1 LASRT
6 WARVETTSKKEELTL
21 DVNGKIALVTGAA
34 SGIGFAIARALAE
47 EGSRVILA
55 DIDRDELGRA
65 AAAIPGAETIVLDVT
80 NRDQW
85 AIAGQ
90 RFGAIDILVNNAGIG
105 PDGFPLADMDAES
118 FDRIIRI
125 NLTGVFNGISTF
137 AAAMRDRG
145 SGHIVNT
152 ASMAGLTASARL
164 GGYAAAKFAVVGMS
178 EVLRAEMLP
187 HGVGVSVLC
196 PGYVPTRLAETTGKA
211 GSAVPSTDLSST
223 TTTPLDAA
231 IVGRLVVDA
240 IRSGKPLVVTHGEYR
255 GAVEARLENV
265 LVAFDGVPA
274 STDY

>member
-1 LASRT
+1 MDT
-6 WARVETTSKKEELTL
+6 E
-21 DVNGKIALVTGAA
+21 GKIALITGAA
-34 SGIGFAIARALAE
+34 SGIGFSIAQALAA

-55 DIDRDELGRA
+55 DIDRDELECA

-85 AIAGQ
+85 AIARE

-105 PDGFPLADMDAES
+105 PDGFALADMDAES

-125 NLTGVFNGISTF
+125 NLTGVFNGISAF

-152 ASMAGLTASARL
+152 ASMAGLTASPRL
-164 GGYAAAKFAVVGMS
+164 GGYTAAKFGVVGMS

-196 PGYVPTRLAETTGKA
+196 PGYVTTRLAETTGKA
-211 GSAVPSTDLSST
+211 GSPVPSTDISAT
-223 TTTPLDAA
+223 TAAPLDAA
-231 IVGRLVVDA
+231 IVGQMVVDA
-240 IRSGKPLVVTHGEYR
+240 IRSGRSLIVTHGQYR
-255 GAVEARLENV
+255 SAVENRLKNV
-265 LVAFDGVPA
+265 VAAFDGVPP

>member
-1 LASRT
+1 
-6 WARVETTSKKEELTL
+6 L
-21 DVNGKIALVTGAA
+21 DTEGKIALITGAA
-34 SGIGFAIARALAE
+34 SGIGFSIAQALAA

-55 DIDRDELGRA
+55 DIDRDELECA

-85 AIAGQ
+85 AIARE

-105 PDGFPLADMDAES
+105 PDGFALADMDADS

-125 NLTGVFNGISTF
+125 NLTGIFNGISAF

-152 ASMAGLTASARL
+152 ASMAGLTASPRL
-164 GGYAAAKFAVVGMS
+164 GGYTAAKFGVVGMS

-196 PGYVPTRLAETTGKA
+196 PGYVATRLAETTGKA
-211 GSAVPSTDLSST
+211 GSPVPSTDIST
-223 TTTPLDAA
+223 TTAAPLDAA
-231 IVGRLVVDA
+231 IVGQMVVDA
-240 IRSGKPLVVTHGEYR
+240 IRSGRSLIVTHGQYR
-255 GAVEARLENV
+255 SAVENRLKNV
-265 LVAFDGVPA
+265 VAAFDGVPA

>member
-1 LASRT
+1 M
-6 WARVETTSKKEELTL
+6 
-21 DVNGKIALVTGAA
+21 DINGKIALVTGAA
-34 SGIGFAIARALAE
+34 SGIGFAVAQALAA

-55 DIDRDELGRA
+55 DIDGDELARA

-85 AIAGQ
+85 ALARE
-90 RFGAIDILVNNAGIG
+90 RFGTIDILVNNAGIG
-105 PDGFPLADMDAES
+105 PDGFALADMDAES

-125 NLTGVFNGISTF
+125 NLTSVFNGISAF

-152 ASMAGLTASARL
+152 ASMAGLTASPRL
-164 GGYAAAKFAVVGMS
+164 GGYTAAKFGVVGMS

-196 PGYVPTRLAETTGKA
+196 PGYVATRLAETTGKA
-211 GSAVPSTDLSST
+211 GSPVPSATMSAT
-223 TTTPLDAA
+223 TATPLDAA
-231 IVGRLVVDA
+231 IVGQMVVDA
-240 IRSGKPLVVTHGEYR
+240 IRSGKPLIVTHGQYR
-255 GAVEARLENV
+255 SAVENRLKNV
-265 LVAFDGVPA
+265 VAAFDGVPA

>member
-1 LASRT
+1 
-6 WARVETTSKKEELTL
+6 L
-21 DVNGKIALVTGAA
+21 DTEGKIALITGAA
-34 SGIGFAIARALAE
+34 SGIGFSIAQALAA

-55 DIDRDELGRA
+55 DIDRDELECA

-85 AIAGQ
+85 AIARE

-105 PDGFPLADMDAES
+105 PDGFALADMDTDS

-125 NLTGVFNGISTF
+125 NLTGVFNGISAF

-152 ASMAGLTASARL
+152 ASMAGLTASPRL
-164 GGYAAAKFAVVGMS
+164 GGYTAAKFGVVGMS
-178 EVLRAEMLP
+178 EVLPAEMLP

-196 PGYVPTRLAETTGKA
+196 PGYVATRLAETIGKA
-211 GSAVPSTDLSST
+211 GSPVPSTDISAT
-223 TTTPLDAA
+223 TAAPLDAA
-231 IVGRLVVDA
+231 IVGQMVVDA
-240 IRSGKPLVVTHGEYR
+240 IRSGRSLIVTHGQYR
-255 GAVEARLENV
+255 SAVENRLKNV
-265 LVAFDGVPA
+265 MAAFDGVPA

>member
-1 LASRT
+1 M
-6 WARVETTSKKEELTL
+6 
-21 DVNGKIALVTGAA
+21 DVNGRIALVTGAA

>member
-1 LASRT
+1 
-6 WARVETTSKKEELTL
+6 L
-21 DVNGKIALVTGAA
+21 DINGKIALVTGAA
-34 SGIGFAIARALAE
+34 SGIGFAVAQALAA

-55 DIDRDELGRA
+55 DIDGDELVRA

-85 AIAGQ
+85 ALARE
-90 RFGAIDILVNNAGIG
+90 RFGTIDILVNNAGIG
-105 PDGFPLADMDAES
+105 PDGFALADMDAES

-125 NLTGVFNGISTF
+125 NLTSVFNGISTF

-152 ASMAGLTASARL
+152 ASMAGLTASPRL
-164 GGYAAAKFAVVGMS
+164 GGYTAAKFGVVGMS

-196 PGYVPTRLAETTGKA
+196 PGYVATRLAETTGKA
-211 GSAVPSTDLSST
+211 GSPVPSATMSAT
-223 TTTPLDAA
+223 TATPLDAA
-231 IVGRLVVDA
+231 IVGQMVVDA
-240 IRSGKPLVVTHGEYR
+240 IRSGKPLIVTHGQYR
-255 GAVEARLENV
+255 SAVENRLKNV
-265 LVAFDGVPA
+265 AAAFDGVPA

>member
-1 LASRT
+1 M
-6 WARVETTSKKEELTL
+6 
-21 DVNGKIALVTGAA
+21 DINGKIALVTGAA
-34 SGIGFAIARALAE
+34 GGIGLAIAQALAAQ
-47 EGSRVILA
+47 GSRVILA

-65 AAAIPGAETIVLDVT
+65 AATIPGAETIVLDVT
-80 NRDQW
+80 NRHHW
-85 AIAGQ
+85 KLAVE

-105 PDGFPLADMDAES
+105 PDGLELVDMEEES

-125 NLTGVFNGISTF
+125 NLTSVFNGISAF

-152 ASMAGLTASARL
+152 ASMAGLTASRRL
-164 GGYAAAKFAVVGMS
+164 GGYTAAKFGVVGMS

-211 GSAVPSTDLSST
+211 GSPVPSATMSAT

-231 IVGRLVVDA
+231 TVGEMVVAA
-240 IRSGKPLVVTHGEYR
+240 IRSEKPLIVTHGQYR
-255 GAVEARLENV
+255 GVVESRLNAVVA
-265 LVAFDGVPA
+265 AFDGVSA
-274 STDY
+274 TTDR

>member
-1 LASRT
+1 
-6 WARVETTSKKEELTL
+6 L
-21 DVNGKIALVTGAA
+21 DTEGKIALITGAA
-34 SGIGFAIARALAE
+34 SGIGFSIAQALAA

-55 DIDRDELGRA
+55 DIDRDELECA

-85 AIAGQ
+85 AIARE

-105 PDGFPLADMDAES
+105 PDGFALADMDAES

-125 NLTGVFNGISTF
+125 NLTGVFNGISAF

-152 ASMAGLTASARL
+152 ASMAGLTASPRL
-164 GGYAAAKFAVVGMS
+164 GGYTAAKFGVVGMS

-196 PGYVPTRLAETTGKA
+196 PGYVTTRLAETTGKA
-211 GSAVPSTDLSST
+211 GSPVPSTDISAT
-223 TTTPLDAA
+223 TAAPLDAA
-231 IVGRLVVDA
+231 IVGQMVVDA
-240 IRSGKPLVVTHGEYR
+240 IRSGRSLIVTHGQYR
-255 GAVEARLENV
+255 SAVENRLKNV
-265 LVAFDGVPA
+265 VAAFDGVPP